1 MQLAVTAK
9 RARTRSA
16 LTMAIGQLLLLIVLA
31 YGVSYL
37 VLACINF
44 APGPVDDEP
53 RASALVP
60 DSGSHLQAQLVCEST
75 PPRVWEHSACD
86 LPK

>member
-1 MQLAVTAK
+1 
-9 RARTRSA
+9 
-16 LTMAIGQLLLLIVLA
+16 MAIGQLLLLIVLA

-37 VLACINF
+37 VSVGINF
-44 APGPVDDEP
+44 ASAPADEEP

-60 DSGSHLQAQLVCEST
+60 DSGTHLQAQLACEST
-75 PPRVWEHSACD
+75 PPRVWEHTACD

>member
-1 MQLAVTAK
+1 MQLAVAAK
-9 RARTRSA
+9 RARTRSTLA
-16 LTMAIGQLLLLIVLA
+16 MAIGQLLLLIVLA

-37 VLACINF
+37 VSACINF
-44 APGPVDDEP
+44 ASAPADEEP

-60 DSGSHLQAQLVCEST
+60 DSGTHLQAQLACEST
-75 PPRVWEHSACD
+75 PPRVWEHTACD

>member
-1 MQLAVTAK
+1 MQLAVATK
-9 RARTRSA
+9 RARTRST
-16 LTMAIGQLLLLIVLA
+16 LTMAVAQLLLLIMLA

-44 APGPVDDEP
+44 ASGPADEVP
-53 RASALVP
+53 RSGALVP
-60 DSGSHLQAQLVCEST
+60 DSGSHLQAQLACEST
-75 PPRVWEHSACD
+75 PPRVWEHTACD